1 MNYPIY
7 EKLSG
12 SDVIEALEN
21 SGYTRYS
28 VEALKGLTNSTTAN
42 LIANQ
47 YSQNELLK
55 SPVIEKEGQGF
66 FYTEELMNYANNLSD
81 AAEQPEILAQVS
93 DNVNQNAVNE
103 ALLPKSLES
112 TYDRWTEMPN
122 KYFEQISDY
131 AVTGNKEL
139 VTDPNEFL
147 EDYPDLSR
155 GIYSV
160 EYFELNMDDLD
171 ENGLVK

>member
-1 MNYPIY
+1 M
-7 EKLSG
+7 
-12 SDVIEALEN
+12 
-21 SGYTRYS
+21 
-28 VEALKGLTNSTTAN
+28 
-42 LIANQ
+42 
-47 YSQNELLK
+47 
-55 SPVIEKEGQGF
+55 
-66 FYTEELMNYANNLSD
+66 
-81 AAEQPEILAQVS
+81 AQVA

-155 GIYSV
+155 GIDSD